1 MSLFHQCK
9 AWSSADRRHTR
20 SESALVVGG
29 QLLFRKIYLCPMYFY
44 PNFLEEGFHAGS
56 QCGPRSGEPMLHL
69 IRVRTSR
76 KWNHATHQCIF
87 LLWQPGIRCRLLP
100 EANSSGVPP
109 SAYLP
114 PIRCSAEHHTTDN
127 VANTGVTSNSAGPD
141 QAPRHAAPHPGRH
154 RLYMSHIWNALLNLA
169 SLAS

>member
-1 MSLFHQCK
+1 
-9 AWSSADRRHTR
+9 
-20 SESALVVGG
+20 
-29 QLLFRKIYLCPMYFY
+29 
-44 PNFLEEGFHAGS
+44 
-56 QCGPRSGEPMLHL
+56 MLHL

-76 KWNHATHQCIF
+76 KWNHASHQCIF
-87 LLWQPGIRCRLLP
+87 LLWLPGIRCRLLP

-169 SLAS
+169 SLMLQLMLLLLTFQQTMQAQTRRSSMRRPVRAGTD